1 MTRTQIARVASAI
14 TETEE
19 ALARATRYLPEFQDA
34 ELVAFYV
41 SHLDTLKAMLAK
53 VEG

>member
-14 TETEE
+14 LETEQ
-19 ALARATRYLPEFQDA
+19 ALARATRYSPEFQDV

-41 SHLDTLKAMLAK
+41 SHLDTLKAMLANA
-53 VEG
+53 EA